1 MPLTP
6 FHLGPTFLIGIIFQ
20 RQINIIAILLA
31 STVIDVR
38 TMYCFFLSGCQLH
51 GPLHTYLGAII
62 FVIPIII
69 IIFILKKPLSK
80 ITNKLKINQSFS
92 IKSIILGSLIGAWS
106 HVFFDSFMHHDIT
119 PFWPILENP
128 LYGMIS
134 TQMNYTITA
143 ISFFIGCGIYFYK
156 FYKQRK

>member
-1 MPLTP
+1 M
-6 FHLGPTFLIGIIFQ
+6 
-20 RQINIIAILLA
+20 LLA

-51 GPLHTYLGAII
+51 GPLHTYFGAVG
-62 FVIPIII
+62 FVIPIILI
-69 IIFILKKPLSK
+69 VFISKKQLYKLSK
-80 ITNKLKINQSFS
+80 ILKIKQSYS
-92 IKSIILGSLIGAWS
+92 IKSIILGALIGAWS

-128 LYGMIS
+128 LYGVIGN
-134 TQMNYTITA
+134 QMNYTIAT

-156 FYKQRK
+156 FYKSRK